1 MLFNLPST
9 ISENDI
15 QFDVKTCDFVEKTD
29 NIHASVGFID
39 HINIPAEIHLAIFAA
54 L

>member
-15 QFDVKTCDFVEKTD
+15 QFDVKTCDFVEETD
-29 NIHASVGFID
+29 TR
-39 HINIPAEIHLAIFAA
+39 
-54 L
+54 

>member
-15 QFDVKTCDFVEKTD
+15 QFDVKTCDFVEKQ
-29 NIHASVGFID
+29 IFHASVDFID

>member
-1 MLFNLPST
+1 MIFNSMWKLV
-9 ISENDI
+9 ILLRKQI
-15 QFDVKTCDFVEKTD
+15 IF
-29 NIHASVGFID
+29 HASVGFID

>member
-1 MLFNLPST
+1 MIFNSMLKLVILLRKQIF
-9 ISENDI
+9 
-15 QFDVKTCDFVEKTD
+15 
-29 NIHASVGFID
+29 HASVGFID